1 MTVSEKD
8 GIVTIFLEGRIDSG
22 NATQVEKEILGL
34 MDENPGKEIAFDAE
48 KLDYISSA
56 GLRVLLKVQ
65 KAKAKPVMIS
75 NVSSEVYDIF
85 ETTGFTQL
93 LNVRKKYR
101 QISVDGCEIIGKG
114 AYGTVYRLDEDTVV
128 KKYESPEALSMIENE
143 KKLAKL
149 AFVAGIPTAIS
160 FDIVKIGNTF
170 GSVFELLKAKTFN
183 DLIKEKPSEA
193 DETIRKYTELIKQ
206 VHSISLAPGT
216 LPSAKAEYLKKLD
229 NIHPLLSDE
238 LYERMKEFY
247 DSLPED
253 DHVIHGDLQMKNIML
268 SGDEPML
275 IDMDTLSQGLPIF
288 DLGGIYLAYI
298 AFVEDDPENCKRFFG
313 IDKEMADRIFYGV
326 MDNYYREISEQEKK
340 EILEKVK
347 IIGYTNFL
355 NMLKPEKHEELA
367 ALRIRHTI
375 EFLKMFFVERK
386 DSYEF

>member
-75 NVSSEVYDIF
+75 NVSGEVYDIF

-247 DSLPED
+247 DSIPED

-375 EFLKMFFVERK
+375 EFLKKFFVERK

>member
-22 NATQVEKEILGL
+22 NAAQVEKEILGL
-34 MDENPGKEIAFDAE
+34 MDENLGKEIAFDAE

-75 NVSSEVYDIF
+75 NVSGEVYDIF

-93 LNVRKKYR
+93 LNIRKKYR
-101 QISVDGCEIIGKG
+101 EISVDGCEIIGKG

-193 DETIRKYTELIKQ
+193 DETIKKYTELIKQ

-298 AFVEDDPENCKRFFG
+298 AFVEDDPENCMRFFG

-375 EFLKMFFVERK
+375 EFLKKVFC
-386 DSYEF
+386 

>member
-22 NATQVEKEILGL
+22 NATQVEKEIIGL

-193 DETIRKYTELIKQ
+193 DETIKKYTELIKQ

-326 MDNYYREISEQEKK
+326 MDNYYQGISEQEKK

-375 EFLKMFFVERK
+375 ECLKKVFC
-386 DSYEF
+386 

>member
-75 NVSSEVYDIF
+75 NVSGEVYDIF

-238 LYERMKEFY
+238 PYERMKVFY
-247 DSLPED
+247 ESLPED

-375 EFLKMFFVERK
+375 EFLKKFFVERK

>member
-75 NVSSEVYDIF
+75 NVSGEVYDIF

-247 DSLPED
+247 ESLPED

-375 EFLKMFFVERK
+375 EFLKKFFVERK

>member
-75 NVSSEVYDIF
+75 NVSGEVYDIF

-375 EFLKMFFVERK
+375 EFLKKVFC
-386 DSYEF
+386 

>member
-75 NVSSEVYDIF
+75 NVSGEVYDIF

-170 GSVFELLKAKTFN
+170 GSVFEQLKAKTFN

-238 LYERMKEFY
+238 PYERMKVFY
-247 DSLPED
+247 ESLPEN

-375 EFLKMFFVERK
+375 EFLKKFFVERK

>member
-75 NVSSEVYDIF
+75 NVSGEVYDIF

-326 MDNYYREISEQEKK
+326 MDNYYRGISEQEKK

-375 EFLKMFFVERK
+375 EFLKNVFC
-386 DSYEF
+386 

>member
-75 NVSSEVYDIF
+75 NVSGEVYDIF

-206 VHSISLAPGT
+206 VHSISLAPGP

-326 MDNYYREISEQEKK
+326 MDNYYRGISEQEKK

-375 EFLKMFFVERK
+375 EFLKKVFC
-386 DSYEF
+386 

>member
-75 NVSSEVYDIF
+75 NVSGEVYDIF

-375 EFLKMFFVERK
+375 EFLKMFFC
-386 DSYEF
+386 

>member
-22 NATQVEKEILGL
+22 NATQVEKEIIGL

-75 NVSSEVYDIF
+75 NVSGEVYDIF

-326 MDNYYREISEQEKK
+326 MDNYYRGISEQEKK

-367 ALRIRHTI
+367 TLRIRHTI
-375 EFLKMFFVERK
+375 EFLKKVFC
-386 DSYEF
+386 

>member
-75 NVSSEVYDIF
+75 NVSGEVYDIF

-298 AFVEDDPENCKRFFG
+298 AFVEDDPENCMRFFG

-326 MDNYYREISEQEKK
+326 MDNYFREISEQEKK

-375 EFLKMFFVERK
+375 EFLKKVFC
-386 DSYEF
+386 

>member
-75 NVSSEVYDIF
+75 NVPGEVYDIF

-238 LYERMKEFY
+238 LYERMKVFY
-247 DSLPED
+247 ESLPED

-375 EFLKMFFVERK
+375 EFLKKFFVERK

>member
-22 NATQVEKEILGL
+22 NATQVEKKILGL
-34 MDENPGKEIAFDAE
+34 MDENPGKEISFDAE

-75 NVSSEVYDIF
+75 NVSGEVYDIF

-238 LYERMKEFY
+238 LYERMKGFY

-375 EFLKMFFVERK
+375 EFLKKVFC
-386 DSYEF
+386 

>member
-22 NATQVEKEILGL
+22 NATQVEKGILGL

-75 NVSSEVYDIF
+75 NVSGEVYDIF

-375 EFLKMFFVERK
+375 EFLKKFFVERK

>member
-75 NVSSEVYDIF
+75 NVSGEVYDIF

-238 LYERMKEFY
+238 LYERMKVFY
-247 DSLPED
+247 ESLPED

-326 MDNYYREISEQEKK
+326 MDNYYRGISEQEKK

-375 EFLKMFFVERK
+375 EFLKNVFC
-386 DSYEF
+386 

>member
-75 NVSSEVYDIF
+75 NVSGEVYDIF

-193 DETIRKYTELIKQ
+193 DETIRKYTKLIKQ

-375 EFLKMFFVERK
+375 EFLKKVFC
-386 DSYEF
+386 

>member
-75 NVSSEVYDIF
+75 NVSGEVYDIF

-229 NIHPLLSDE
+229 NIYPLLSDE

-375 EFLKMFFVERK
+375 EFLKKFFVERK

>member
-326 MDNYYREISEQEKK
+326 MDNYYRGISEQEKK

>member
-22 NATQVEKEILGL
+22 NATQVEKKILGL
-34 MDENPGKEIAFDAE
+34 MDENPGKEISFDAE

-75 NVSSEVYDIF
+75 NVSGEVYDIF

-229 NIHPLLSDE
+229 NIYPLLSDE

-247 DSLPED
+247 DSIPED

-326 MDNYYREISEQEKK
+326 MDNYYRGISEQEKK

-375 EFLKMFFVERK
+375 EFLKKFFVERK

>member
-75 NVSSEVYDIF
+75 NVSGEVYDIF

-375 EFLKMFFVERK
+375 EFLKKFFVERK

>member
-8 GIVTIFLEGRIDSG
+8 GIVNIFLEGRIDSG

-75 NVSSEVYDIF
+75 NVSGEVYDIF

-326 MDNYYREISEQEKK
+326 MDNYYRGISEQEKK

-375 EFLKMFFVERK
+375 EFLKKVFC
-386 DSYEF
+386 

>member
-326 MDNYYREISEQEKK
+326 MDNYYRGISEQEKK

-375 EFLKMFFVERK
+375 EFLKKFFVERK

>member
-75 NVSSEVYDIF
+75 NVSGEVYDIF

-238 LYERMKEFY
+238 LYERMKVFY
-247 DSLPED
+247 ESLPED

-298 AFVEDDPENCKRFFG
+298 AFVEDDPENCMRFFG
-313 IDKEMADRIFYGV
+313 IDKDMADRIFYGV
-326 MDNYYREISEQEKK
+326 MDNYYRGISEQEKK

-375 EFLKMFFVERK
+375 EFLKKVFC
-386 DSYEF
+386 

>member
-1 MTVSEKD
+1 M
-8 GIVTIFLEGRIDSG
+8 
-22 NATQVEKEILGL
+22 
-34 MDENPGKEIAFDAE
+34 
-48 KLDYISSA
+48 
-56 GLRVLLKVQ
+56 
-65 KAKAKPVMIS
+65 
-75 NVSSEVYDIF
+75 
-85 ETTGFTQL
+85 
-93 LNVRKKYR
+93 
-101 QISVDGCEIIGKG
+101 
-114 AYGTVYRLDEDTVV
+114 
-128 KKYESPEALSMIENE
+128 
-143 KKLAKL
+143 
-149 AFVAGIPTAIS
+149 
-160 FDIVKIGNTF
+160 
-170 GSVFELLKAKTFN
+170 
-183 DLIKEKPSEA
+183 
-193 DETIRKYTELIKQ
+193 
-206 VHSISLAPGT
+206 HSISLAPGT

-326 MDNYYREISEQEKK
+326 MDNYYRGISEQEKK

-375 EFLKMFFVERK
+375 EFLKKVFC
-386 DSYEF
+386 